1 MASEQALIARM
12 DPLFLR
18 QDRLSAG
25 IISRGKIAICQHCE
39 NLGFHAAYVF
49 SGAAVRAL
57 GLPQSRWANKMV
69 TMRYQTA
76 APTIR
81 TVSRFLTWGPSCP
94 SVFAPIGLR
103 SNFSLDVAGLAFV
116 IVFLLAPQTSAQT
129 DTVSQLKAVQQK
141 VASAVDRTMPA
152 CVAISDG
159 VGFGS
164 GVVVNAEGLVL
175 TAGHVM
181 TNEDGRKY
189 EVLFPSGRTVPA
201 RPLGKNLNDDAGMLQ
216 LLGSG
221 PWPHVKMNQAGD
233 TAVGDWVITLGHSG
247 GFELGRK
254 PPVRVGRVIR
264 TKPKAY
270 VTDAILIGGDS
281 GGPLFNLDG
290 ELIAIHTSIGD
301 ITADNRHVPLS
312 VFRRDWARM
321 KRGDSW
327 GKLPE
332 LNEPGDKS
340 RPGKIG
346 VNVDRDAP
354 NARIRKVIKGSAADE
369 IGLLP
374 GDVVVQFDN
383 VIINDGVH
391 LIEVVKRFH
400 SGDVVPIKVRRN
412 QAIMKLEIQL
422 Q

>member
-1 MASEQALIARM
+1 MHSVCSFFFGNPWCLIGFRPARIKSI
-12 DPLFLR
+12 FT
-18 QDRLSAG
+18 
-25 IISRGKIAICQHCE
+25 C
-39 NLGFHAAYVF
+39 
-49 SGAAVRAL
+49 AVA
-57 GLPQSRWANKMV
+57 
-69 TMRYQTA
+69 T
-76 APTIR
+76 
-81 TVSRFLTWGPSCP
+81 
-94 SVFAPIGLR
+94 
-103 SNFSLDVAGLAFV
+103 LAFV
-116 IVFLLAPQTSAQT
+116 SLSSVASDSIAQT
-129 DTVSQLKAVQQK
+129 DTVSQLKEVQQK
-141 VASAVDRTMPA
+141 VAQAVSGTMPA

-159 VGFGS
+159 IGFGS

-181 TNEDGRKY
+181 SSEDNGKY

-216 LLGSG
+216 LLGPG
-221 PWPHVKMNQAGD
+221 PWPHVNMSQSDAE
-233 TAVGDWVITLGHSG
+233 VGDWVITLGHSG

-254 PPVRVGRVIR
+254 PPVRVGRVLRI
-264 TKPKAY
+264 KPKAY

-301 ITADNRHVPLS
+301 ITADNRHVPLA
-312 VFRRDWARM
+312 VFRRDWDRM

-327 GKLPE
+327 GELPE
-332 LNEPGDKS
+332 LNEPSDKS
-340 RPGKIG
+340 KSGKIG

-354 NARIRKVIKGSAADE
+354 NAKIRKVTKGSAADE
-369 IGLLP
+369 VGLAP

-400 SGDVVPIKVRRN
+400 PGDVVPIKVRRN
-412 QAIMKLEIQL
+412 QTILKLEIQL

>member
-1 MASEQALIARM
+1 MSNMPLDLTTRNVLSVPVGKRSCAGGVRPVRVKTPFSAS
-12 DPLFLR
+12 FT
-18 QDRLSAG
+18 
-25 IISRGKIAICQHCE
+25 
-39 NLGFHAAYVF
+39 
-49 SGAAVRAL
+49 VRA
-57 GLPQSRWANKMV
+57 
-69 TMRYQTA
+69 
-76 APTIR
+76 
-81 TVSRFLTWGPSCP
+81 
-94 SVFAPIGLR
+94 
-103 SNFSLDVAGLAFV
+103 FV
-116 IVFLLAPQTSAQT
+116 VVFLFASHANAQT
-129 DTVSQLKAVQQK
+129 DTVSQLKEVEQK
-141 VASAVDRTMPA
+141 VARVVDIVMPA

-181 TNEDGRKY
+181 TTNDNGNY

-201 RPLGKNLNDDAGMLQ
+201 KPLGKNLNEDAGMLQ
-216 LLGSG
+216 LLGPG
-221 PWPHVKMNQAGD
+221 PWPFVKMNQTGD
-233 TAVGDWVITLGHSG
+233 TKVGDWVITLGHSG

-254 PPVRVGRVIR
+254 PPVRVGRVLR
-264 TKPKAY
+264 AKRNAY

-281 GGPLFNLDG
+281 GGPLFNTDG

-312 VFRRDWARM
+312 VFRRDWNRM

-327 GKLPE
+327 GELPE

-346 VNVDRDAP
+346 VNVDREAP
-354 NARIRKVIKGSAADE
+354 NARIRKVTKGSAADE
-369 IGLLP
+369 VGIIP

-400 SGDVVPIKVRRN
+400 PGDVVPIQVRRN
-412 QAIMKLEIQL
+412 QTIMKLEIQL

>member
-1 MASEQALIARM
+1 MSTQPSKPPIHRISPCLLWKPWSPDRFKPVLVSSTLAHTFAAL
-12 DPLFLR
+12 
-18 QDRLSAG
+18 
-25 IISRGKIAICQHCE
+25 
-39 NLGFHAAYVF
+39 VF
-49 SGAAVRAL
+49 V
-57 GLPQSRWANKMV
+57 
-69 TMRYQTA
+69 
-76 APTIR
+76 
-81 TVSRFLTWGPSCP
+81 
-94 SVFAPIGLR
+94 SVFLSTSR
-103 SNFSLDVAGLAFV
+103 SN
-116 IVFLLAPQTSAQT
+116 AQT
-129 DTVSQLKAVQQK
+129 DTVSQLKEVQRK
-141 VASAVDRTMPA
+141 VAQAVDLAMPA

-159 VGFGS
+159 IGFGS
-164 GVVVNAEGLVL
+164 GVVVSPQGLVL

-181 TNEDGRKY
+181 ASNDNGKY

-216 LLGSG
+216 LIGPG
-221 PWPHVKMNQAGD
+221 PWPYVKMSKAGR
-233 TAVGDWVITLGHSG
+233 TAAGDWVITLGHSG

-254 PPVRVGRVIR
+254 PPVRVGRVLR
-264 TKPKAY
+264 KKPNAY

-281 GGPLFNLDG
+281 GGPLINLDG

-312 VFRRDWARM
+312 IFRRDWDRL
-321 KRGDSW
+321 KRGEAW

-332 LNEPGDKS
+332 LNEPSDKS
-340 RPGKIG
+340 RAGKIG

-354 NARIRKVIKGSAADE
+354 NAKIRKVVKGSAADE
-369 IGLLP
+369 VGLVP

-400 SGDVVPIKVRRN
+400 PGDVVPIKVRRN

>member
-1 MASEQALIARM
+1 MSNE
-12 DPLFLR
+12 PP
-18 QDRLSAG
+18 
-25 IISRGKIAICQHCE
+25 E
-39 NLGFHAAYVF
+39 
-49 SGAAVRAL
+49 
-57 GLPQSRWANKMV
+57 
-69 TMRYQTA
+69 
-76 APTIR
+76 PTIR
-81 TVSRFLTWGPSCP
+81 NVSRFPVRKRPFTGGPKRIIVKFTCSTT
-94 SVFAPIGLR
+94 FAT
-103 SNFSLDVAGLAFV
+103 LAFV
-116 IVFLLAPQTSAQT
+116 SVFLFASHTNAQT
-129 DTVSQLKAVQQK
+129 DTVSQLKDVQRK
-141 VASAVDRTMPA
+141 VAQAVELTLPA

-181 TNEDGRKY
+181 TTEDDGNY

-201 RPLGKNLNDDAGMLQ
+201 KPLGRNLNDDAGMLQ

-221 PWPHVKMNQAGD
+221 PWPHVKMNQTDD
-233 TAVGDWVITLGHSG
+233 TEVGDWVITLGHSG

-254 PPVRVGRVIR
+254 PPVRVGRVLR
-264 TKPKAY
+264 TKSNAY

-281 GGPLFNLDG
+281 GGPLFNIDG

-312 VFRRDWARM
+312 VFRRDWNRM
-321 KRGDSW
+321 KRGEAW
-327 GKLPE
+327 GTLPE

-346 VNVDRDAP
+346 VNVDRDAT
-354 NARIRKVIKGSAADE
+354 NARIRKVTKGSAADE
-369 IGLLP
+369 VGLIA

-383 VIINDGVH
+383 VIINDGIH

-400 SGDVVPIKVRRN
+400 PGDVVPIQVRRN
-412 QAIMKLEIQL
+412 QRIMKLEIQL

>member
-1 MASEQALIARM
+1 MSNQPSERTIHCVFCFPLWKPRSPSHFNTRRRRSTFAQAFATLAIVSF
-12 DPLFLR
+12 FL
-18 QDRLSAG
+18 
-25 IISRGKIAICQHCE
+25 
-39 NLGFHAAYVF
+39 
-49 SGAAVRAL
+49 
-57 GLPQSRWANKMV
+57 P
-69 TMRYQTA
+69 
-76 APTIR
+76 
-81 TVSRFLTWGPSCP
+81 
-94 SVFAPIGLR
+94 APIT
-103 SNFSLDVAGLAFV
+103 VA
-116 IVFLLAPQTSAQT
+116 QN
-129 DTVSQLKAVQQK
+129 DTVSQLKEVQQK
-141 VASAVDRTMPA
+141 VAQAAVQTIPA

-159 VGFGS
+159 IGFGS
-164 GVVVNAEGLVL
+164 GVVVSAEGLVL

-181 TNEDGRKY
+181 ANKDKGKY
-189 EVLFPSGRTVPA
+189 EVIFPSGRTVPA

-216 LLGSG
+216 LLGPG
-221 PWPHVKMNQAGD
+221 PWPYVKMNQKDD
-233 TAVGDWVITLGHSG
+233 TAAGDWVITLGHSG

-254 PPVRVGRVIR
+254 PPVRVGRVLR
-264 TKPKAY
+264 TKRKTY

-312 VFRRDWARM
+312 IFRRDWNRM

-327 GKLPE
+327 GTLPE

-354 NARIRKVIKGSAADE
+354 NARIRKVTIGAAADDA
-369 IGLLP
+369 GLVA
-374 GDVVVQFDN
+374 GDVIVQFDN

-391 LIEVVKRFH
+391 LIDVVKRFH
-400 SGDVVPIKVRRN
+400 PGDVVPIKVRRN
-412 QAIMKLEIQL
+412 QTIMKLEIQL